1 MDVKN
6 ERHREVS
13 NRVEFSAERVL
24 LTRFELPTK
33 EEKLQGRRGRE
44 GMIFSIKSL
53 RGFCRGG
60 TMDKT
65 EIKENEW
72 TGVSFAGK
80 R

>member
-1 MDVKN
+1 
-6 ERHREVS
+6 
-13 NRVEFSAERVL
+13 
-24 LTRFELPTK
+24 
-33 EEKLQGRRGRE
+33 
-44 GMIFSIKSL
+44 MIFSIKSL

>member
-1 MDVKN
+1 MKGIERYRTALNSARN
-6 ERHREVS
+6 EFCLRGSSSRQKKKSYRE
-13 NRVEFSAERVL
+13 
-24 LTRFELPTK
+24 
-33 EEKLQGRRGRE
+33 RRGRE

>member
-33 EEKLQGRRGRE
+33 EEKLQGKTRE
-44 GMIFSIKSL
+44 GEDDLFY
-53 RGFCRGG
+53 
-60 TMDKT
+60 
-65 EIKENEW
+65 
-72 TGVSFAGK
+72 
-80 R
+80 